1 MKKIYTFLILFLV
14 SILLACK
21 ATNKED
27 ISEPEINEPPASQ
40 EIDKYPWEKDRES
53 LLASNDLV
61 LIYGGGAHRDVT
73 WNKDHFKPYV
83 TYRDESGKEH
93 WLFDGF
99 LFLEIVDGH
108 KKIFATGYNGTPA
121 TKVEWKALA
130 DYYFASDNAILA
142 LNQCVGEAITRLG
155 KPVEKRKIVIGMP
168 EPISSLTNWGQAD
181 GKTLNFSNTSDR
193 IAACVWYID
202 YVREHF
208 DKAGIQNLE
217 LAGFY
222 WIAEESN
229 HTRDI
234 LSQIS
239 EYLNDRMYAFNW
251 IPYWNAPGYNEWKAL
266 DFNYAY
272 LQPNYFFN
280 ENIPYSRLDDACR
293 AANSYNMDLELE
305 FDMRAFVGNGNRGS
319 RLYDYMNAFR
329 QNGMLEKKRIAY
341 YQDCDAL
348 YSFSKATDQQ
358 DIKLYHDFN
367 RFVLEHIQKYNG
379 K

>member
-1 MKKIYTFLILFLV
+1 MKKIYILLILFV
-14 SILLACK
+14 TTIFMACK
-21 ATNKED
+21 ASNKEELD
-27 ISEPEINEPPASQ
+27 NPDVKEDPPVEEIE
-40 EIDKYPWEKDRES
+40 KYPWEENRKE

-83 TYRDESGKEH
+83 TYTDEAAKEH

-130 DYYFASDNAILA
+130 DYYFTKDNAILA
-142 LNQCVGEAITRLG
+142 LDQCIEDASKRLG
-155 KPVEKRKIVIGMP
+155 SPPEKRKIVIGMP
-168 EPISSLTNWGQAD
+168 EPISSLNDWGEAN
-181 GKTLNFSNTSDR
+181 GKVLDFSNTTDR

-202 YVREHF
+202 YIREQFH
-208 DKAGIQNLE
+208 KAGIENLE

-222 WIAEESN
+222 WIAEEAN

-234 LSQIS
+234 LSQVS

-251 IPYWNAPGYNEWKAL
+251 IPYWNAPGYNEWQKL

-280 ENIPYSRLDDACR
+280 DKVPYSRLDDACR
-293 AANSYNMDLELE
+293 EANAHNMDLELE
-305 FDMRAFVGNGNRGS
+305 FDLKAFADNGNKAS
-319 RLYDYMNAFR
+319 RLYDYMKAFR

-341 YQDCDAL
+341 YQDCDAI
-348 YSFSKATDQQ
+348 YAFSKATNEQ

-367 RFVLEHIQKYNG
+367 RFVLEHIRKYS
-379 K
+379 KK